1 MYVYVCMHIY
11 ICMNVVPFIIKFLF
25 FFDNLA
31 QKKLYMCL
39 GLRVKYSKKLGY
51 LSGVL
56 FFFFFFYHYFFSC
69 KSIWNTETKSSQVS
83 ILTKKLNHLDRSH

>member
-1 MYVYVCMHIY
+1 MYVC
-11 ICMNVVPFIIKFLF
+11 ICMYAYIYMYECRPVYHQIFV

-56 FFFFFFYHYFFSC
+56 FIYFFFLSLLFFLQEHMEHRN
-69 KSIWNTETKSSQVS
+69 KI
-83 ILTKKLNHLDRSH
+83 